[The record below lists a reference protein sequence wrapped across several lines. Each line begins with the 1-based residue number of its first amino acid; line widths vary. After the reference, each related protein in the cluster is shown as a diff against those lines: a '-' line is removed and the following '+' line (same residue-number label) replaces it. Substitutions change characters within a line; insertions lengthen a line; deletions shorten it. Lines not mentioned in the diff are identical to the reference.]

1 MAYEIIIKNAGGG
14 ASESPISAGADIGD
28 KTPKSASNNL
38 GALKKVVSYGFAKSL
53 VVKAVNHEVSLVEL
67 RTGSNELQQRADFI
81 NGAVQQAAGIVEM
94 AVTGAVL
101 GGGIVGAVV
110 GATVGLL
117 NTVIGI
123 AQRQN
128 TINMQRN
135 VENISLQRQYVRA
148 GARGSRGNE

>member
-14 ASESPISAGADIGD
+14 GTESPISAGADIGD
-28 KTPKSASNNL
+28 KTPKSSNNNL

-53 VVKAVNHEVSLVEL
+53 IVKAVNHEVSLVEL
-67 RTGSNELQQRADFI
+67 RTGSNELQQRADLY
-81 NGAVQQAAGIVEM
+81 NGIRQQAFGIVEM
-94 AVTGAVL
+94 AVL
-101 GGGIVGAVV
+101 GGGIGGIGGAVV

-123 AQRQN
+123 AQRQD
-128 TINMQRN
+128 TINLQRN